1 MKKIAF
7 ILGLFSVFSMPALSS
22 EQISSDWNS
31 VWEYQRY
38 ATGISGALEINNCI
52 DNQCDFSISTA
63 NGAHLCSLEGKLEI
77 KANKGEYK
85 NRIETPEGK
94 YEDVVVTFTFDADKN
109 AIDVEANSLSRIY
122 CGMQGNFIGSYEN
135 KNNPLR
141 YDTGFD
147 CWAKNLTDT
156 EQTICASEKLAR
168 ASKET
173 IKNYSSLQTTEWYNR
188 RANCHT
194 DEKCIWE
201 FYISTIKSGYKEQG
215 KQLNLYEYMG
225 NLSEDE
231 LYYPMDFSLLTDF
244 LIRNMENNDYNEFV
258 SNFAQISL
266 ADNKCDK
273 CHYHTYGLPGLYT
286 ITESAF
292 YIDQDEIWVAFLHS
306 DYANPQDEYIVIY
319 ALPDKEEKDIPA
331 VFNTWLDRLKPQFPN
346 GIKLKFFT
354 KDKKI
359 SE

>member
-1 MKKIAF
+1 MKKF
-7 ILGLFSVFSMPALSS
+7 VFVLGLCLAFSVKAY
-22 EQISSDWNS
+22 EGEHNSSDWNG

-38 ATGISGALEINNCI
+38 ATGKSGALEINNCT

-63 NGAHLCSLEGKLEI
+63 NGAHLCNLEGKLEI

-85 NRIETPEGK
+85 NRIEAPDGK
-94 YEDVVVTFTFDADKN
+94 YDDVVVTFTLDTDKN
-109 AIDVEANSLSRIY
+109 AIDVEANYMSRMY

-147 CWAKNLTDT
+147 CRAKNLTDT

-168 ASKET
+168 ASKE
-173 IKNYSSLQTTEWYNR
+173 IAKNYSFLQTAEWYNK

-201 FYISTIKSGYKEQG
+201 FYISTIKSGYKEQD
-215 KQLNLYEYMG
+215 KRLNLYEYMG

-231 LYYPMDFSLLTDF
+231 LYYPTDFSLIADF

-266 ADNKCDK
+266 DDNKCDK
-273 CHYHTYGLPGLYT
+273 CYYHTYGLAGLYT

-292 YIDQDEIWVAFLHS
+292 YIDKNEIWVAFLHS

-319 ALPDKEEKDIPA
+319 ALPNKEEKDIPA
-331 VFNTWLDRLKPQFPN
+331 VFNTWLDRIKPHFPN
-346 GIKLKFFT
+346 GIKLKFFM